1 MTKQEVIDVIKKN
14 IVDNLDDIELDQ
26 IDPAKT
32 MKDYGANS
40 LDIIEVVS
48 CSMRDLD
55 IRIPR
60 SELADIG
67 NIDQLADKFLENV
80 TAK

>member
-14 IVDNLDDIELDQ
+14 IVENLDDVEVED
-26 IDPAKT
+26 IDPSKT

-67 NIDQLADKFLENV
+67 NIEQLADKFLENI
-80 TAK
+80 TTK

>member
-1 MTKQEVIDVIKKN
+1 MTKQEVIDVIKQN
-14 IVDNLDDIELDQ
+14 IVDNLDDVNAKD
-26 IDPAKT
+26 IDPSKT

-67 NIDQLADKFLENV
+67 NIDQLADKFMEHV
-80 TAK
+80 AVK

>member
-14 IVDNLDDIELDQ
+14 IVDNLDDVEVGD
-26 IDPAKT
+26 IDPSKG

-67 NIDQLADKFLENV
+67 TIDQLADKFIEHV
-80 TAK
+80 ASK